1 VLIRPANQ
9 VLIVMTLTPLF
20 VRGPWRDRLAWL
32 AAFFIGDVFVAQ
44 SWRVFAHHRYGD
56 TVALKPSLGLLALAV
71 ALAPLL
77 LRDPWRLR
85 AAAAVAGAA
94 VLLVVVRGWP
104 GQSPGDYLTAL
115 KVNTSNQFLYRSFEL
130 SKIMAPANGPASRR
144 AAGIVRRDLLTREP
158 YRSYGI
164 DVQEFFASG
173 SDRVFGDLTGVV
185 PPADLAAATREAIR
199 RHPGTFANDIAHTT
213 GAQFWSARVTA
224 PEQQS
229 SDQERQP
236 PTQQFIVVKGRRL
249 PKPSEGQPIPAS
261 GIAPVLLTRYGGARE
276 VWHSATEH
284 EFVFDDPRDKRR
296 YEKFQTEVSDVTG
309 DFPEGHQRPG
319 VVSAWND
326 LSRSFIPPLVWLV
339 VGGIALVVRR
349 VRDALVA
356 VAPVV
361 AALVVIVATSL
372 VAPAVP
378 EYGAPVTPAFVLFG
392 IVGLLGRRV
401 A

>member
-1 VLIRPANQ
+1 V
-9 VLIVMTLTPLF
+9 
-20 VRGPWRDRLAWL
+20 
-32 AAFFIGDVFVAQ
+32 AA
-44 SWRVFAHHRYGD
+44 
-56 TVALKPSLGLLALAV
+56 ALAV
-71 ALAPLL
+71 A
-77 LRDPWRLR
+77 
-85 AAAAVAGAA
+85 A
-94 VLLVVVRGWP
+94 VLLLVVRGWP
-104 GQSPGDYLTAL
+104 GQSPRDYVTAL
-115 KVNTSNQFLYRSFEL
+115 KINTSNQFLYRAFEL
-130 SKIMAPANGPASRR
+130 DKIMAPENGPASRR
-144 AAGIVRRDLLTREP
+144 AAGIVRRDLLTKQP

-164 DVQEFFASG
+164 DVHEFFASG

-185 PPADLAAATREAIR
+185 PATDLAAATREAIR

-213 GAQFWSARVTA
+213 GAQLWSARVTA
-224 PEQQS
+224 PEVQS

-392 IVGLLGRRV
+392 IVGLLGRRI